1 MSDKVPLEA
10 VVQLTRR
17 DVYRANV
24 AIILASKKPW
34 QWVLYLLVQTALGS
48 IMFFAL
54 FSLFRGEKAS
64 WIALLWGPLFF
75 LLFTPY
81 LWFGAPFFAAR
92 SLLRS
97 NPNTAKEVQWLFFP
111 GRIETH
117 GPVSDTTLKWSV
129 FHTIRETDE
138 QFLLYLQKNFA
149 NVLPKRSFRS
159 IAEVNAFRELVRS
172 SFAGKIVLR
181 S

>member
-1 MSDKVPLEA
+1 MPDTVPIEA
-10 VVQLTRR
+10 VAQLTRR

-24 AIILASKKPW
+24 AIILASRKPW
-34 QWVLYLLVQTALGS
+34 QWVLYLLVQTVLGS

-54 FSLFRGEKAS
+54 FSLLTRERAS

-97 NPNTAKEVQWLFFP
+97 NPNVTKEVQWLFFP
-111 GRIETH
+111 DRIETH
-117 GPVSDTTLKWSV
+117 GPVSDNSLKWSA
-129 FHTIRETDE
+129 FHTIRETDT
-138 QFLLYLQKNFA
+138 QFLLYVQKNFA
-149 NVLPKRSFRS
+149 NVLPKRCFRGT
-159 IAEVNAFRELVRS
+159 AEVSAFRELVRS
-172 SFAGKIVLR
+172 SFAGKMILR